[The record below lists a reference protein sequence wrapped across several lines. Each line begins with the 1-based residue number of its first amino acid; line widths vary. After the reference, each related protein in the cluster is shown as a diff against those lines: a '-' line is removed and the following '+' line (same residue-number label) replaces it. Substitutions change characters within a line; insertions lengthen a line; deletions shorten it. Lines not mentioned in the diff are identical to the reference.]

1 MLVLHCILCTLY
13 YRTTGTTMKETP
25 QKDKEEGAAGPFV
38 IPLEGEARGFFRP
51 GAPKNIQRR
60 ETDNPVSNE
69 VVATEGNKDSSHHY
83 QTKRGRFS
91 LFLSVRLSARPEK
104 SQSVPA
110 TETRTRRER
119 RREERNGGGVAFL
132 LALYFVFLLLL
143 LEESAAEKRA
153 IALGGFLDLVLFSR
167 GEKDRGR
174 MEDGW
179 GWPPEG
185 GGSEIR
191 RLAQVGR

>member
-69 VVATEGNKDSSHHY
+69 VVASEGNKDSYHY

-91 LFLSVRLSARPEK
+91 LFLSVRPSARPEK
-104 SQSVPA
+104 SLSVPA
-110 TETRTRRER
+110 TETRTRRR
-119 RREERNGGGVAFL
+119 GGGREET
-132 LALYFVFLLLL
+132 
-143 LEESAAEKRA
+143 AAA
-153 IALGGFLDLVLFSR
+153 SLSCSPSTSSSSFSSSR
-167 GEKDRGR
+167 
-174 MEDGW
+174 
-179 GWPPEG
+179 
-185 GGSEIR
+185 SR
-191 RLAQVGR
+191 RLRSEQLP

>member
-38 IPLEGEARGFFRP
+38 IPLEGEAKGFFRP

-110 TETRTRRER
+110 TETRTRRR
-119 RREERNGGGVAFL
+119 GGGRKGT
-132 LALYFVFLLLL
+132 
-143 LEESAAEKRA
+143 AAA
-153 IALGGFLDLVLFSR
+153 SLSCSPSTSSSSSSSSR
-167 GEKDRGR
+167 
-174 MEDGW
+174 
-179 GWPPEG
+179 
-185 GGSEIR
+185 SR
-191 RLAQVGR
+191 RLRSEQLP